1 MSEISALPA
10 NIVNWLKSRE
20 DLKYIK
26 FLTEF
31 PAVKKEIPLKRTTVA
46 VGIDSM
52 DIKDSF
58 VENDEGVLV
67 ENEYCRLV
75 TIKLR
80 LSIHAPFSS
89 GGEACHEAF
98 TDIIDCL
105 SFDSE
110 LDIQSSGCDNITADR
125 DTDAFVLTAWA
136 TVNASLCP
144 AHTSSIKFPS
154 FLSKDL
160 LCGSHIN
167 DKAIHL
173 SETQQ
178 LQLDQPFVTG
188 TYFGSGSAS
197 KSINLGFKPKLVIV
211 VANGL
216 PLMHVNHT
224 ESKNYAMFAIATQAG
239 NSMGV
244 EITSNGFKA
253 ISNTSMV
260 ARGCYPQLNEL
271 AITYCYIAMR

>member
-10 NIVNWLKSRE
+10 NIVDWLKCRE

-188 TYFGSGSAS
+188 TYFGSGSAN
-197 KSINLGFKPKLVIV
+197 KSINLGFKPRLVIV

-216 PLMHVNHT
+216 PLMHVSH
-224 ESKNYAMFAIATQAG
+224 EKSQNYAMFAIATQAG
-239 NSMGV
+239 NSMGA
-244 EITSNGFKA
+244 EITSNGFKVY
-253 ISNTSMV
+253 SNTSMV
-260 ARGCYPQLNEL
+260 ARECYPQLNEL

>member
-1 MSEISALPA
+1 MSEISSLPA
-10 NIVNWLKSRE
+10 NIVSWLSGRE
-20 DLKYIK
+20 ELDYIK
-26 FLTEF
+26 FLTEY
-31 PAVKKEIPLKRTTVA
+31 PAIKKEIPLKRTTVA

-52 DIKDSF
+52 SIADSF

-105 SFDSE
+105 SFDSG
-110 LDIQSSGCDNITADR
+110 LDIQSSGCESIISDR

-144 AHTSSIKFPS
+144 AESSSLDFPS

-167 DKAIHL
+167 NDAIHL

-178 LQLDQPFVTG
+178 LQLTEPIVSG
-188 TYFGSGSAS
+188 TYMGTGATTRTM
-197 KSINLGFKPKLVIV
+197 NLGFKPRLVIV
-211 VANGL
+211 TGNGL
-216 PLMHVNHT
+216 PPMYVKHADAVNYT
-224 ESKNYAMFAIATQAG
+224 LFAVASQAG
-239 NSMGV
+239 NSMGL
-244 EITSNGFKA
+244 EITSNGFK
-253 ISNTSMV
+253 ITSSESV
-260 ARGCYPQLNEL
+260 KARECTPQLNEL